1 MQISR
6 KIAVGCLFSVG
17 MVVVIIDAVRL
28 AVGDGGG
35 VISQAALYDALEP
48 AIAVTVSCLPTYRLL
63 FPSARG
69 ASNNRKADS
78 NQYTSGSQQSWKDRI
93 TARYRSEGY
102 ELSNDSEALARPS
115 ATVRAGDI

>member
-1 MQISR
+1 MQLGR

-17 MVVVIIDAVRL
+17 MVVVVIDAIRL

-35 VISQAALYDALEP
+35 VISQAAIYDALEP

-63 FPSARG
+63 LTSTRG
-69 ASNNRKADS
+69 SSNNRKADS
-78 NQYTSGSQQSWKDRI
+78 NQYTSGSQQSWKNRI

-115 ATVRAGDI
+115 ATLQAGNI